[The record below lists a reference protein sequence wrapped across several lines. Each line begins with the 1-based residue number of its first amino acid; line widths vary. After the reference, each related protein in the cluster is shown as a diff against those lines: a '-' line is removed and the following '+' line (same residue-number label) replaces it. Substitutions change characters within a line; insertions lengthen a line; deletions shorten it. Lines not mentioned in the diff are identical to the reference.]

1 MPKNIPQP
9 VQPPGETRRRSNQN
23 GDQGGQQEPLS
34 GSKRVKQAN
43 HSRHN
48 NGEG

>member
-9 VQPPGETRRRSNQN
+9 VNPPNGVHKEEIDHQPNK
-23 GDQGGQQEPLS
+23 PLA
-34 GSKRVKQAN
+34 GSKKVKQAN